1 MPSSC
6 CAAPPCIVVATI
18 QCAKHFLNHS
28 LPFQVQDNNPAHFK
42 TGQAARFSASA
53 AYLYTSSCPDTR
65 QVCRGDLNSPIKTAC
80 CVSAYSLPPP
90 PPPHLDGIAVSPWPW
105 EYNPGTTFLLA
116 VRDVTCRND
125 IVLICSHRYS
135 GNLTV
140 SLTYNTHSY
149 SSFLHWQPGNAST
162 HLKDRLNC
170 YFLCPS
176 KTEKNSY

>member
-1 MPSSC
+1 MSEVFFRLSPSNCLSVSGCICLMPSSC

-90 PPPHLDGIAVSPWPW
+90 ATSGWHRCLTLALGVQPWNYISFSSPRCHL
-105 EYNPGTTFLLA
+105 
-116 VRDVTCRND
+116 
-125 IVLICSHRYS
+125 
-135 GNLTV
+135 
-140 SLTYNTHSY
+140 
-149 SSFLHWQPGNAST
+149 Q
-162 HLKDRLNC
+162 K
-170 YFLCPS
+170 
-176 KTEKNSY
+176 